1 MATQAKPFWLI
12 GTDTD
17 AGKTV
22 AAAWLVH
29 HLGCAYWKP
38 VQCGVEDRG
47 GDTERL
53 QAWIHNPEAT
63 VYPPRYTFPG
73 FCAPH
78 RAAAEVQ
85 TVVRSDDFALPDHAK
100 GLICME
106 AAGGIM
112 VPWSDDALWLDWAK
126 DWGYPVVLVCR
137 GGLGTINHTLLTI
150 QALQHANIPLL
161 SIIMNGPDELDNK
174 RAIERFSGLSIDVHL
189 PHFDTSQ
196 ALHAFDAGLPKLKQR
211 LEAL

>member
-1 MATQAKPFWLI
+1 MATKAKPFWLV

-38 VQCGVEDRG
+38 VQCGVEDTG

-53 QAWIHNPEAT
+53 QTWIHNPEAT
-63 VYPPRYTFPG
+63 VFTPRYTFPG

-85 TVVRSDDFALPDHAK
+85 AVVRLDDFALPDAAE
-100 GLICME
+100 GLICLE
-106 AAGGIM
+106 AAGGVM
-112 VPWSDDALWLDWAK
+112 VPWTDDALWLDWAK

-150 QALQHANIPLL
+150 QALQRANISLI
-161 SIIMNGPDELDNK
+161 SIIMNGPDVLDNK
-174 RAIERFSGLSIDVHL
+174 GAIERFSGISIDVHL
-189 PHFDTSQ
+189 PYFDDSP
-196 ALHAFDAGLPKLKQR
+196 AMHAFDAGLSTIKKR